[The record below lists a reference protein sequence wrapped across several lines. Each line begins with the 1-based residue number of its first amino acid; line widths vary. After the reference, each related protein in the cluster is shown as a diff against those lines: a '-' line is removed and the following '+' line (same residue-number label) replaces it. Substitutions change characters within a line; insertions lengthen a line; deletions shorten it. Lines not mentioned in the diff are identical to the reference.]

1 MTRQH
6 RSFGCDSLHRDSSGR
21 LLFPELG
28 RLACPI
34 CKVRQT
40 LLSLTGEHLRHQRST
55 RPQPLVAA
63 LGQHPAGYVTES
75 RAQGSRV
82 GRIHRYLR
90 PVWPSVQGLDHQ
102 RHLSL
107 SLAFGVD
114 LQGQAIA
121 PRCST

>member
-6 RSFGCDSLHRDSSGR
+6 QSFGCDRLHQDSSGR

-40 LLSLTGEHLRHQRST
+40 LSSLTGEHLRHQPST
-55 RPQPLVAA
+55 GPQPLVAA
-63 LGQHPAGYVTES
+63 PGQHPAGYITES

-114 LQGQAIA
+114 LQGQTFAS
-121 PRCST
+121 RCST

>member
-34 CKVRQT
+34 CKVRQK
-40 LLSLTGEHLRHQRST
+40 
-55 RPQPLVAA
+55 
-63 LGQHPAGYVTES
+63 S